1 MGGIECDG
9 CQKGVNSVSLDHSPE
24 AALAKGFCSIM
35 GVTKSLCMCWRRKL
49 SGRAVQSEKGVNS
62 VSLDH
67 SPEAA
72 LAKGFCSIMGVTKS
86 LCMCWR
92 RKLSGRAVQSEN
104 AGDESEKLWQTV
116 DSLYSIPAWTGNQ
129 WRACWRGYIDH
140 ICMYWKPISLHSSEC
155 TSVLPL
161 STQLR
166 NSTSNL
172 VDSKIRVP
180 LHPYHNANEGA
191 KKKSK
196 KMALCRIH
204 KQPIGYNHYEMP
216 LASNYDLSGVFLF
229 LK

>member
-1 MGGIECDG
+1 
-9 CQKGVNSVSLDHSPE
+9 
-24 AALAKGFCSIM
+24 
-35 GVTKSLCMCWRRKL
+35 
-49 SGRAVQSEKGVNS
+49 
-62 VSLDH
+62 
-67 SPEAA
+67 
-72 LAKGFCSIMGVTKS
+72 MGVTKS

-155 TSVLPL
+155 TSVLPS

-191 KKKSK
+191 K
-196 KMALCRIH
+196 
-204 KQPIGYNHYEMP
+204 N
-216 LASNYDLSGVFLF
+216 F
-229 LK
+229 LKKWHCVESTNNPLVTTIRRCLLLVITTFQRFSVFWSKDPYRLYTRHFINHSHYSMIAFCCAHDMPTVHENNILYL